1 MEQKI
6 FINVNDI
13 NNIAKKKK
21 LTQLQYNILQ
31 ILNVTVHISMY
42 LLPERNI

>member
-13 NNIAKKKK
+13 NNIAKKK

>member
-1 MEQKI
+1 MINFMEQKI

-21 LTQLQYNILQ
+21 IDTTTI
-31 ILNVTVHISMY
+31 
-42 LLPERNI
+42 

>member
-13 NNIAKKKK
+13 NNIAKKKNWHN
-21 LTQLQYNILQ
+21 YNI
-31 ILNVTVHISMY
+31 IFCKY
-42 LLPERNI
+42 